1 MSGQPPG
8 TSSQDAIPGFRNPWL
23 YKGLYRALG
32 LIALLALAFAVYY
45 PVLRERLVADDFI
58 LVGPLS
64 FDGALRYFYET
75 FGFGRNEYRP
85 LTAMSYG
92 VDQWLWQGNPAGYHL
107 TNLVLHALAS
117 GLFFLALYALS
128 AEFFFSL
135 FAAGVF
141 VIHPI
146 DHARINWIT
155 ARDGSV
161 CAVFLLSAVWLYTL
175 SRKQNSRPLHI
186 ASVLSA
192 ACALLA
198 YEGAIVL
205 FPLLYAVEFLF
216 LSEAP
221 PRSRFLC
228 ALKQTAWFAAVTLAY
243 LCLWQIVFS
252 GRIGAYDLSLN
263 PIAIL
268 RNYARLWSALFQGW
282 KLPGIAAL
290 YLILLGLSYR
300 YLIARWRMTV
310 LAVVFVFIAF
320 VPYCFTR
327 GFDSRFGY
335 ISALGMAILLAL
347 CFRSSSE
354 NHRHLHRAVVVCA
367 GVALCSWYAV
377 EDRRILKEWT
387 AAGEIAHSIP
397 EAVRKL
403 HPVLSPGTVLVFVG
417 IPVTYGRAN
426 VFPSGLDA
434 AIQQQYRVPVVVQQ
448 FQQPMKDLPKE
459 TSAGALVFEYRSG
472 DNSVREIAATPHPSS
487 RPTAANSALPGN

>member
-1 MSGQPPG
+1 MSGQQQDYL
-8 TSSQDAIPGFRNPWL
+8 QDAVPGLRNPWL
-23 YKGLYRALG
+23 CEGLSQALG
-32 LIALLALAFAVYY
+32 LIVIFALAFAVYY
-45 PVLRERLVADDFI
+45 PALRERLVADDFI
-58 LVGPLS
+58 LVGHLS
-64 FDGALRYFYET
+64 FDGALRYFHET
-75 FGFGRNEYRP
+75 LGFGRNEYRP

-135 FAAGVF
+135 FAAGIF

-161 CAVFLLSAVWLYTL
+161 CAVFLLGAVWLYIL
-175 SRKQNSRPLHI
+175 SRKRNSQPLHI
-186 ASVLSA
+186 FAVLSA
-192 ACALLA
+192 TCALLA
-198 YEGAIVL
+198 YEGAIIL
-205 FPLLYAVEFLF
+205 FLLLYAIECLF
-216 LSEAP
+216 LAAGP
-221 PRSRFLC
+221 LRSRT
-228 ALKQTAWFAAVTLAY
+228 ASSLKHIAWFAAVTAAY

-252 GRIGAYDLSLN
+252 GKIGAYDLSLS

-268 RNYARLWSALFQGW
+268 RNYTRLWAALFQGW

-300 YLIARWRMTV
+300 YLRARWKMTV
-310 LAVVFVFIAF
+310 LAVAFVFIAF
-320 VPYCFTR
+320 IPYCFTR

-347 CFRSSSE
+347 CCRSSSE
-354 NHRHLHRAVVVCA
+354 NHRHLHRAVIACA

-377 EDRRILKEWT
+377 EDRRIIKEWT
-387 AAGEIAHSIP
+387 TAGEIAHSIP
-397 EAVRKL
+397 QAVRKL
-403 HPVLSPGTVLVFVG
+403 HPVLPPGTVLVFTG
-417 IPVTYGRAN
+417 IPVTYRRAN
-426 VFPSGLDA
+426 VFPTGLDA
-434 AIQQQYRVPVVVQQ
+434 AIQQQYPVPVVVRQLQQ
-448 FQQPMKDLPKE
+448 SLE
-459 TSAGALVFEYRSG
+459 NLSEEAGALVFEYHGG

-487 RPTAANSALPGN
+487 RPTAVNSALPGN